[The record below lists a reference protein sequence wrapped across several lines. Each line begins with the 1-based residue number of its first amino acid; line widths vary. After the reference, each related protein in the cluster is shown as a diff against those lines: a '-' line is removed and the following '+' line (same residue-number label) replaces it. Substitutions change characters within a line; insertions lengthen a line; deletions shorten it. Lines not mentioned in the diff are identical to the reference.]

1 MSDSSD
7 TDSGSSTSDENIDF
21 FFAGSSGEEEVENP
35 DNDPLASDDEEADA
49 VPEAVNEQQQV
60 ERSGNI
66 DW

>member
-1 MSDSSD
+1 MK
-7 TDSGSSTSDENIDF
+7 TSTF

-35 DNDPLASDDEEADA
+35 DNHFIFDPLASDDEEADA